1 MSRKII
7 KQPVDQEAK
16 LNKSGQMI
24 VDIAHRQLE
33 VLVQKMGYEELSNDD
48 IKKFETLTRIIN
60 SQQKHALDIEKLQ
73 AVEKEETHQ
82 HLHVSQEQLDKLLEA
97 KRNGG

>member
-16 LNKSGQMI
+16 LNDAGRM
-24 VDIAHRQLE
+24 VVEIAHRQLI
-33 VLVQKMGYEELSNDD
+33 VLVNKMVTEELDEKD
-48 IKKFETLTRIIN
+48 IRKFEALTRIVN